1 MEAEAQRLA
10 AELAADLE
18 RIRIEDEEN
27 LAAAEAARVEEE
39 RLAAEAEAQRLADE
53 A

>member
-27 LAAAEAARVEEE
+27 LAAEAARVEEE

>member
-18 RIRIEDEEN
+18 RIRIEDEE
-27 LAAAEAARVEEE
+27 AARVEEE